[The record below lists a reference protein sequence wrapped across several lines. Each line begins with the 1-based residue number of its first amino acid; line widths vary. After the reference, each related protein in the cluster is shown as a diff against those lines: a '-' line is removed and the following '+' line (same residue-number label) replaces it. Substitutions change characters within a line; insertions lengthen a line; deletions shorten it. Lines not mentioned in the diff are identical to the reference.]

1 MAADQAEVHVDITC
15 SCKNLEVD
23 FDRLKKL
30 VQHICRRF
38 AVGKATINIAIVG
51 DDKIKKVNTE
61 FLDSSRMTDVISFD
75 LSEEPATEQ
84 NYDLIV
90 NAEEAD
96 RQSRKRAHSTE
107 AELALYITHGLL
119 HNLGFDDYDDSQSRK
134 MHNMED
140 EILQQA
146 GFGIIYGT

>member
-1 MAADQAEVHVDITC
+1 MAADQADIRVDITC
-15 SCKNLEVD
+15 NCRDLEVD
-23 FDRLKKL
+23 FDKLRKL

-38 AVGKATINIAIVG
+38 AVDKAVINVAIVG
-51 DDKIKKVNTE
+51 DETIKKINTE
-61 FLDSSRMTDVISFD
+61 FLNRPRATDVISFD
-75 LSEEPATEQ
+75 LSDDLIAEQ
-84 NYDLIV
+84 SYDLMV
-90 NAEEAD
+90 NAEEAA

-119 HNLGFDDYDDSQSRK
+119 HNLGFDHADETRSRK

-146 GFGIIYGT
+146 GFGVIYGE

>member
-1 MAADQAEVHVDITC
+1 MAADQADIHVDITC

-38 AVGKATINIAIVG
+38 AVNKATINVAIVG
-51 DDKIKKVNTE
+51 DETIKKVNTE
-61 FLDSSRMTDVISFD
+61 FLDRPRPTDVISFD
-75 LSEEPATEQ
+75 LSDDPTAEQ
-84 NYDLIV
+84 SYDLII
-90 NAEEAD
+90 NAEEAA
-96 RQSRKRAHSTE
+96 RQSAKRDHSTE

-119 HNLGFDDYDDSQSRK
+119 HNLGFDDAGQAQSRE
-134 MHNMED
+134 MHDMED

-146 GFGIIYGT
+146 GFGVIYGR